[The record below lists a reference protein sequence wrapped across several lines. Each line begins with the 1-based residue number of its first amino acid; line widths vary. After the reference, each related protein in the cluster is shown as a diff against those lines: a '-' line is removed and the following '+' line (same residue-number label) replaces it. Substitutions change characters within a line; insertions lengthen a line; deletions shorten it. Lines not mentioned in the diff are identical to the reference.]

1 MNEHHLSSSRLFVAG
16 FLLFLVVFG
25 GLIGGVGPLV
35 ARFFGDAKAAEA
47 LLVWGLGTGIGGG
60 LILGLLLAGMGRTK
74 TICLSTRD
82 PSALQLAHE
91 CLAKQGYTVFAQQAP
106 SGTTYCA
113 EAAAQTYAQVTA
125 SHDLYTRLLR
135 FVLENIC
142 GIMPA
147 AFFVHVTEQ
156 GDGLQVSGPAQ
167 CVRKVER
174 DLRTHGVEARQGDI
188 PDFRFPKA

>member
-25 GLIGGVGPLV
+25 ALIGGVGPLV
-35 ARFFGDAKAAEA
+35 AQFLGDAKAARA
-47 LLVWGLGTGIGGG
+47 FLVWGLLTGICGG
-60 LILGLLLAGMGRTK
+60 LVLGFILAGTGRTK

-82 PSALQLAHE
+82 PSVLQLAHE
-91 CLAKQGYTVFAQQAP
+91 CLAKQGYTVFAQSL

-113 EAAAQTYAQVTA
+113 VKDAQTYAQATA

-135 FVLENIC
+135 FVLEKLC

-147 AFFVHVTEQ
+147 GFYVHVTDQ
-156 GDGLQVSGPAQ
+156 GDGLLVSGPAQ

-174 DLRTHGVEARQGDI
+174 ELRAHGVA
-188 PDFRFPKA
+188 AS